1 MKPHFRTQTF
11 SETQCHRSP
20 VTRRKSEFVNKRA
33 SDRDLRPLPSREVKS
48 VTRYDHEQAFRSVT
62 DIYGDDKINEAND
75 DAKSSDQ
82 SETIQ
87 DNQTLMKS
95 KFEGDSM
102 EQPMTVIPQN
112 LESPLIYKK
121 PEKCKL
127 QLYRF
132 TKEMMSGSNLARKI
146 KDKKHRHQSLARDK
160 LEKMH
165 SFKS

>member
-1 MKPHFRTQTF
+1 
-11 SETQCHRSP
+11 
-20 VTRRKSEFVNKRA
+20 
-33 SDRDLRPLPSREVKS
+33 
-48 VTRYDHEQAFRSVT
+48 
-62 DIYGDDKINEAND
+62 
-75 DAKSSDQ
+75 
-82 SETIQ
+82 
-87 DNQTLMKS
+87 MKS